1 MRGRSGPAAKPSRGR
16 WSNWGA
22 VAGSG
27 AGWGRGVADRTDH
40 EEESMSVTA
49 DRAAGAIHSL
59 DQSTPLLSLQGV
71 SKAYANGTVAL
82 RNASF
87 TVRRGEFI
95 SLVGPSGCGKST
107 ILRIVAGLGPI
118 SAGEVRVAG
127 LPPDQARR
135 ERGDMA
141 FVFQDAT
148 LLPWRTVLGNVELP
162 LQLRGVPASQRRA
175 QALETLETVG
185 LAEFAREYPRQL
197 SGGMKMRV
205 SIARALA
212 AKPSLLLM
220 DEPFGALDEMTR
232 GRLNVE
238 LLRIVALAGWT
249 VLFVTHNV
257 FEAVF
262 LSSRV
267 LVMSPRP
274 GRIVA
279 DMPIDL
285 PYPRDPAIR
294 TGLEFNMIASRVLA
308 TLQEG

>member
-1 MRGRSGPAAKPSRGR
+1 M
-16 WSNWGA
+16 
-22 VAGSG
+22 
-27 AGWGRGVADRTDH
+27 GRGVADRADR
-40 EEESMSVTA
+40 EEGRMSVST
-49 DRAAGAIHSL
+49 DRAVGAVVSSEVEAG
-59 DQSTPLLSLQGV
+59 TPLVSLQGV

-87 TVRRGEFI
+87 SVRQGEFI

-118 SAGEVRVAG
+118 SAGEVRVEG
-127 LPPDQARR
+127 LPPERARR
-135 ERGDMA
+135 ERSDMA

-162 LQLRGVPASQRRA
+162 LQMRGMAKPARRA
-175 QALETLETVG
+175 QAMEALGTVG
-185 LAEFAREYPRQL
+185 LADVAREYPRQL

-205 SIARALA
+205 SIARALVA
-212 AKPSLLLM
+212 RPSLLLM
-220 DEPFGALDEMTR
+220 DEPFGALDELTR

-274 GRIVA
+274 GRIIA
-279 DMPIDL
+279 DMPIAL
-285 PYPRDPAIR
+285 PYPREPAIR

-308 TLQEG
+308 ALQES

>member
-1 MRGRSGPAAKPSRGR
+1 MSAAVDHTQGTDPGPSG
-16 WSNWGA
+16 
-22 VAGSG
+22 VE
-27 AGWGRGVADRTDH
+27 T
-40 EEESMSVTA
+40 
-49 DRAAGAIHSL
+49 
-59 DQSTPLLSLQGV
+59 LLTLQGV

-82 RNASF
+82 RNVSF
-87 TVRRGEFI
+87 AVRQGEFV

-107 ILRIVAGLGPI
+107 VLRIVAGLGPI
-118 SAGEVRVAG
+118 SAGEVRIEG
-127 LPPDQARR
+127 LPPERARR

-162 LQLRGVPASQRRA
+162 LQMRGVAATQRRA
-175 QALETLETVG
+175 QAMEALATVG
-185 LAEFAREYPRQL
+185 LTDVAREYPRQL

-205 SIARALA
+205 SIARALV

-220 DEPFGALDEMTR
+220 DEPFGALDELTR

-267 LVMSPRP
+267 LVMSPHP

-285 PYPRDPAIR
+285 AYPRDRTIR
-294 TGLEFNMIASRVLA
+294 TSLEFNQIASQVLA
-308 TLQEG
+308 ALQES

>member
-1 MRGRSGPAAKPSRGR
+1 MS
-16 WSNWGA
+16 
-22 VAGSG
+22 V
-27 AGWGRGVADRTDH
+27 VTDH
-40 EEESMSVTA
+40 AVS
-49 DRAAGAIHSL
+49 AIL
-59 DQSTPLLSLQGV
+59 PPGEAEPLVSLQGV

-82 RNASF
+82 RSASF
-87 TVRRGEFI
+87 SVRRGEFI

-118 SAGEVRVAG
+118 SAGEVRIEG
-127 LPPDQARR
+127 LSPERARR
-135 ERGDMA
+135 ERNDMA

-148 LLPWRTVLGNVELP
+148 LLPWRTVLANVELP
-162 LQLRGVPASQRRA
+162 LQMRGVARARRREEA
-175 QALETLETVG
+175 MEALRTVG
-185 LAEFAREYPRQL
+185 LSDVAREYPRQL
-197 SGGMKMRV
+197 SGGMRMRV

-212 AKPSLLLM
+212 ARPSLMLM
-220 DEPFGALDEMTR
+220 DEPFGALDELTR
-232 GRLNVE
+232 SRLNVE

-285 PYPRDPAIR
+285 PYPREPALR
-294 TGLEFNMIASRVLA
+294 TSLEFNMIASRVLA
-308 TLQEG
+308 ALRES